1 MTPIRLVVADDQS
14 LIRLAL
20 RVLIGEEDDIVLAGE
35 AEDGQR
41 ALELIGREK
50 PDVALLDVRMPA
62 MDGLDVL
69 RRVCADPAL
78 SGTRVVIMTTFDID
92 QYVFEAL
99 SAGAAGFVTKDTDP
113 AEILRAVRVVAGG
126 ESLLSPAVTRK
137 VIGHFHS
144 RPGETARDPHP
155 RLGSL
160 TAREREILGW
170 VATGRSNDEIA
181 ERLVVSPATVRT
193 HIGRSMMK
201 LGARDRAQLVVF
213 AYRSGVEIPD

>member
-14 LIRLAL
+14 LIRIAL
-20 RVLIGEEDDIVLAGE
+20 RVLVGDEEDIVLAGE
-35 AEDGQR
+35 AEDGPE
-41 ALELIGREK
+41 ALDLITRER
-50 PDVALLDVRMPA
+50 PDVALLDIRMPT
-62 MDGLDVL
+62 MDGLEVL

-126 ESLLSPAVTRK
+126 ESLLSPSVTRK
-137 VIGHFHS
+137 VIGHFS
-144 RPGETARDPHP
+144 ERAPASADEPHP
-155 RLGSL
+155 RLSSL

-193 HIGRSMMK
+193 HVGRSMMK

-213 AYRSGVEIPD
+213 AYRSGVEIPE

>member
-20 RVLIGEEDDIVLAGE
+20 RVLVGDEEDIVLAGE
-35 AEDGQR
+35 AEDGPE
-41 ALELIGREK
+41 ALDLITRER
-50 PDVALLDVRMPA
+50 PDVALLDIRMPT
-62 MDGLDVL
+62 MDGLEVL

-137 VIGHFHS
+137 VIGHFS
-144 RPGETARDPHP
+144 ERAATPATDPHP
-155 RLGSL
+155 RLSSL

-213 AYRSGVEIPD
+213 AYRSGVEIPE

>member
-1 MTPIRLVVADDQS
+1 VTPIRLVVADDQS
-14 LIRLAL
+14 LIRIAL
-20 RVLIGEEDDIVLAGE
+20 RVLVGDEEDIVLAGE
-35 AEDGQR
+35 AEDGPE
-41 ALELIGREK
+41 ALALITRER
-50 PDVALLDVRMPA
+50 PDVALLDIRMPT
-62 MDGLDVL
+62 MDGLEVL
-69 RRVCADPAL
+69 RRVCADPDL

-126 ESLLSPAVTRK
+126 ESLLSPSVTRK
-137 VIGHFHS
+137 VIGHFS
-144 RPGETARDPHP
+144 TRTAGPATDPHP
-155 RLGSL
+155 RLSSL

-181 ERLVVSPATVRT
+181 AHLVVSPATVRT